1 MTVFDAEVEI
11 TLLKQ
16 VEEQAD
22 KAAAALRQVVGLLR
36 EVRDLGGALKTVR
49 SDGKTENEETK

>member
-11 TLLKQ
+11 ILLKN

-22 KAAAALRQVVGLLR
+22 KAAAALRQVVRLLR

-49 SDGKTENEETK
+49 SAGKTENEETK

>member
-11 TLLKQ
+11 TLLRQ
-16 VEEQAD
+16 VEEQTD
-22 KAAAALRQVVGLLR
+22 KAAAALRQVVGLMR

>member
-11 TLLKQ
+11 TLLRQ

-22 KAAAALRQVVGLLR
+22 KAAAALRQVVGLMR

>member
-1 MTVFDAEVEI
+1 MNAFDAEVEI
-11 TLLKQ
+11 TLLRQ

-36 EVRDLGGALKTVR
+36 KVRDLGVALKTVR

>member
-1 MTVFDAEVEI
+1 MNAFDAEVEI
-11 TLLKQ
+11 TLLRQ

-22 KAAAALRQVVGLLR
+22 KAAAALRQVVGLMR

>member
-11 TLLKQ
+11 ILLKN

-22 KAAAALRQVVGLLR
+22 KAAAALERVLDLRRQTRGMDK
-36 EVRDLGGALKTVR
+36 EER
-49 SDGKTENEETK
+49 SDDGQ

>member
-11 TLLKQ
+11 ILLKN
-16 VEEQAD
+16 VEELAD